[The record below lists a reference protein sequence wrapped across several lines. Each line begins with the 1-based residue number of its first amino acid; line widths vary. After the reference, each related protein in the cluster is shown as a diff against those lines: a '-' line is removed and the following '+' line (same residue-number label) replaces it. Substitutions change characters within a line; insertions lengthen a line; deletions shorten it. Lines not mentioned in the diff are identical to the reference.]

1 MLGESSLHPQ
11 IIRLICAV
19 MGATKVLPKGHQDL
33 CQERPEVPFH
43 SPLRSDLQVQAKH
56 SVQHQNPTGSRH
68 AQHNI
73 MTLHFDAQA
82 IKHSNFFMNSM
93 RVGTLPTDNGVN
105 YRANSLT
112 YESGPGMS
120 DLTGGWLTGGGAGNL
135 KMTMPTAFAT
145 SMLAWG
151 LLSFPQGL
159 QRERPDCFHT
169 GECQVGACHQS

>member
-1 MLGESSLHPQ
+1 
-11 IIRLICAV
+11 
-19 MGATKVLPKGHQDL
+19 
-33 CQERPEVPFH
+33 
-43 SPLRSDLQVQAKH
+43 
-56 SVQHQNPTGSRH
+56 
-68 AQHNI
+68 
-73 MTLHFDAQA
+73 
-82 IKHSNFFMNSM
+82 MNSM

-151 LLSFPQGL
+151 LLSFPKGFSESGQTASTLENVRCEPSTEHEHHLPSLICVKSESL
-159 QRERPDCFHT
+159 QPCSALFKPVSI
-169 GECQVGACHQS
+169 GNQQPKAAACNLPR